1 MVIIYQFDIHFSLPK
16 DNELRN
22 KLRAVAP
29 CQKVRRQISKRPD
42 SLFKKFLALA
52 PKLGASY
59 VHLHLT
65 MRIIAVKTLKLYAN
79 KKVEAEQSLLIWYQ
93 NANKAAWKNHNE
105 LKDQIGNASMVGD
118 KRVVFNIHGNKYRLI
133 VDIEYRL
140 QIIFIVW
147 IGTHKEYD
155 SIDAKT
161 IRYGKAN

>member
-1 MVIIYQFDIHFSLPK
+1 
-16 DNELRN
+16 
-22 KLRAVAP
+22 
-29 CQKVRRQISKRPD
+29 
-42 SLFKKFLALA
+42 
-52 PKLGASY
+52 
-59 VHLHLT
+59 
-65 MRIIAVKTLKLYAN
+65 MRIIAVNTLKLYAR
-79 KKVEAEQSLLIWYQ
+79 KKIESEQALFAWYQ

-105 LKDQIGNASMVGD
+105 LKAQIGNASVISD

-161 IRYGKAN
+161 IRYVKAN